1 MPGWVGG
8 ENWCCLDLDQPQ
20 AATCRPT
27 TTTTTN
33 HQQTANF
40 LPAPANEFQS
50 SPSLQISPLTI
61 STRPPVTC
69 DTLSPVPSAPLL
81 PLCKALL
88 AAFAPIGSFKLARL
102 SAFTHCCYPIAVHV
116 QQSPDVR
123 AARLLEE
130 DILSL
135 FL

>member
-1 MPGWVGG
+1 MARLATVARASLSPA
-8 ENWCCLDLDQPQ
+8 NHKPQPANQ
-20 AATCRPT
+20 PPRPPPT
-27 TTTTTN
+27 TN
-33 HQQTANF
+33 K
-40 LPAPANEFQS
+40 LPTSLPQPATEFQS
-50 SPSLQISPLTI
+50 IPPNLPPLTI

-88 AAFAPIGSFKLARL
+88 AAFAPIGSFKLPRL

-116 QQSPDVR
+116 QQSPNVR

-130 DILSL
+130 DIPSL